1 MRVVFSPRALRDLR
15 DIGDFIALDDL
26 RRAETFIF
34 ELEAA
39 CRSLSTDS
47 FRYAPLEKPQGY
59 RRMPVGRYL
68 VYYQVTSTEVR
79 IVRVVHSARDLRD
92 TDI

>member
-15 DIGDFIALDDL
+15 DIGDFIALDNL

-47 FRYAPLEKPQGY
+47 VRYAL
-59 RRMPVGRYL
+59 L
-68 VYYQVTSTEVR
+68 
-79 IVRVVHSARDLRD
+79 
-92 TDI
+92 